1 MAEQGSFVDPDGVTV
16 TYRSWLAAADLRGVA
31 VIAHGAS
38 EHSGRYERFATAL
51 AAAGFAVLAPDHR
64 GHGLTAPST
73 GPGVIGPRGLDG
85 VLDDLD
91 CVVELGRTAA
101 PTVPLVLVG
110 HSMGSV
116 IALRYAE
123 TRGTRLAALVL
134 SGPLGVVPGVEEQI
148 AQLEPAVAGGMGD
161 TPVDALGA
169 FNAEFEP
176 ARTPYDWLS
185 RDPDEVDAY
194 LADPFCGDDMPLTY
208 GYLLAVLQG
217 TRDGAERAADIPD
230 GLPVLVTAGERDPV
244 SAGGVQARAL
254 AGLLRDGGAEVS
266 ERYYPDARHEVLNET
281 NRDEVEADIV
291 GWLDAAVPRP
301 STATD

>member
-1 MAEQGSFVDPDGVTV
+1 MAEQGSFVDPDGVTMA
-16 TYRSWLAAADLRGVA
+16 YRSWLATADLRGVA

-38 EHSGRYERFATAL
+38 EHSGRYDRFAAAL

-64 GHGLTAPST
+64 GHGLSAAAT
-73 GPGVIGPRGLDG
+73 GPGVIGPRGLEG

-123 TRGTRLAALVL
+123 TRGERLAALVL
-134 SGPLGVVPGVEEQI
+134 SGPLGVVPGVDEAI
-148 AQLEPAVAGGMGD
+148 GQLEPAVAGGMGE

-169 FNAEFEP
+169 FNADFEP

-185 RDPDEVDAY
+185 RDADEVDAY
-194 LADPFCGDDMPLTY
+194 LADPLCGDDLPLTH
-208 GYLLAVLQG
+208 GYLLAVLEG
-217 TRDGAERAADIPD
+217 ARDGAERTGDVPD

-244 SAGGVQARAL
+244 SGGTVQARAL
-254 AGLLRDGGAEVS
+254 AERLRAGGAQVS
-266 ERYYPDARHEVLNET
+266 ERYYPDARHEILNET
-281 NRDEVEADIV
+281 NRDEVEVDIV
-291 GWLDAAVPRP
+291 GWLDASVPRP
-301 STATD
+301 GD

>member
-16 TYRSWLAAADLRGVA
+16 AYRSWLATADLRGIA

-38 EHSGRYERFATAL
+38 EHSGRYERLATAL

-64 GHGLTAPST
+64 GHGLTAPAT
-73 GPGVIGPRGLDG
+73 GAGIIGPRGLDG

-91 CVVELGRTAA
+91 CIVELGRTAA
-101 PTVPLVLVG
+101 PTVALVLIG

-116 IALRYAE
+116 LALRYAE
-123 TRGTRLAALVL
+123 TRGERLAALVL
-134 SGPLGVVPGVEEQI
+134 SGPLGVVPGVAEQL
-148 AQLEPAVAGGMGD
+148 AQLQPAVAGGMGD
-161 TPVDALGA
+161 APVDALGA
-169 FNAEFEP
+169 FNADFEP

-194 LADPFCGDDMPLTY
+194 LADPLCGDDLPLTY

-217 TRDGAERAADIPD
+217 ARDGAEHAADIPD

-244 SAGGVQARAL
+244 SAGTVQARAL
-254 AGLLRDGGAEVS
+254 AERLADGGARVS
-266 ERYYPDARHEVLNET
+266 ERYYPDARHEVFNET
-281 NRDEVEADIV
+281 NRDEVQADLV
-291 GWLDAAVPRP
+291 GWLDATVPRP
-301 STATD
+301 TA